1 MFRNTLLLDRI
12 YMFIALCLVAV
23 PSCAEVKYGLSPL
36 LDSLDVM
43 IMQQDKYVKQK
54 EDRIRDVRSR
64 IRRNANIEELYTMNS
79 LLYDEYY
86 VYDADTALNIAKRN
100 LDIARSLDK
109 KDWEAEWNIKASF
122 IYAATG
128 MMSQSMEQ
136 LETVKSSTLP
146 VHLKV
151 ELYRQYIYIYS
162 HYGQYAGESD
172 EAKEYYAIQGMY
184 VDSILELVSKDD
196 PLYLWQKA
204 WGPKP
209 SEVKDELVK
218 AIKGSALDSRIDA
231 MNAYCLAHI
240 NEWEG
245 NEEDHIRYLIYS
257 AMADLRCCNRDI
269 AAMEELAKWLFAQG
283 EIDYSFRFINYCM
296 DNDRLYHNRVH
307 MISLSEV
314 NSDIHNAY
322 MSKSNEQQSRL
333 RIAFYSLIFFF
344 VILVGLVLLVLHSM
358 RRVKSSKAEVA
369 EANRHLQESNMEL
382 EAAQRNL
389 SEANSKLNDLN
400 ARLTEVNEQ
409 LTSTNAEL
417 RDTNYVKEE
426 MIGYVFSVCSQYISK
441 QEEYRKRILRQLKT
455 GKIDEVMS
463 TVEKPIQQK
472 EMKEFYQTFDQVF
485 LSIYPNFIED
495 FNSLLRPEE
504 RVYPRDGEL
513 LNTELRIYALVR
525 LGINDSVK
533 IADFL
538 HCSVQTVYNNRLR
551 CRNKSIVPKGEF
563 AQTVM
568 ELGKMKYEE

>member
-1 MFRNTLLLDRI
+1 MDFISHRLYTLLLAI
-12 YMFIALCLVAV
+12 FISLSAH
-23 PSCAEVKYGLSPL
+23 SEVKYGLTGL
-36 LDSLDVM
+36 LDSLDLM
-43 IMQQDKYVKQK
+43 IAQQDKFIATK
-54 EDRIRDVRSR
+54 EERILEVRSR
-64 IRRNANIEELYTMNS
+64 IKKNADIEELYIMNS

-86 VYDADTALNIAKRN
+86 VYDADTALNLAKRN
-100 LDIARSLDK
+100 LDIATSLNK
-109 KDWEAEWNIKASF
+109 RDWVAEWKIKASF
-122 IYAATG
+122 VYAATG
-128 MMSQSMEQ
+128 MLPQSMEM
-136 LETVKSSTLP
+136 LEGINSNSLP
-146 VHLKV
+146 VNLRV
-151 ELYRQYIYIYS
+151 ELFRQYIYIYS
-162 HYGQYAGESD
+162 HYGQYAGLAE
-172 EAKEYYAIQGMY
+172 EAKEYYAIQDLY
-184 VDSILELVSKDD
+184 VDSILALVSKDD

-209 SEVKDELVK
+209 NEVKDALVE
-218 AIKGSALDSRIDA
+218 AIKGSALDTRYDA

-245 NEEDHIRYLIYS
+245 NEADHIRYMIYS
-257 AMADLRCCNRDI
+257 AMADVRCCNRDI

-314 NSDIHNAY
+314 NGDIHEAY
-322 MSKSNEQQSRL
+322 MEQIHKQQQ
-333 RIAFYSLIFFF
+333 RINIALITVICLF
-344 VILVGLVLLVLHSM
+344 VVSIILVIFILYGM
-358 RRVKSSKAEVA
+358 RRIKSSRAEVA
-369 EANRHLQESNMEL
+369 EANKHLQQSNSEL
-382 EAAQRNL
+382 EQAQQNL
-389 SEANSKLNDLN
+389 SDANDKLNELN
-400 ARLTEVNEQ
+400 SQLKEVNSQ
-409 LTSTNAEL
+409 LTLTNAEL

-441 QEEYRKRILRQLKT
+441 QDEYRKRILRQLKT
-455 GKIDEVMS
+455 GKIEDVKN

-495 FNSLLRPEE
+495 FNALLYPEE
-504 RVYPRDGEL
+504 RIYPRDGEL

-533 IADFL
+533 IAEFL

-551 CRNKSIVPKGEF
+551 CRNKSFVPKAEF

-568 ELGKMKYEE
+568 SLGKTVKE